1 MNTSQEGVTNVANG
15 CWHSNWTSM
24 AQTAFVKNSSTD
36 RYRCCPQSTVRSNT
50 PLLMHLLVLQLL
62 DKGLPGLPIGKVLW
76 KGSAVC
82 KRSRAAPWGL
92 SRLDR
97 RGQVA

>member
-1 MNTSQEGVTNVANG
+1 MLMMTRTAWLISVGVATGLV
-15 CWHSNWTSM
+15 WHKEHLRRTA
-24 AQTAFVKNSSTD
+24 AQTDA
-36 RYRCCPQSTVRSNT
+36 RAPQSAVRSSGLT

-62 DKGLPGLPIGKVLW
+62 DKGLPGLPISKVLW

-82 KRSRAAPWGL
+82 RRGQAAPWGL
-92 SRLDR
+92 SGLDR